1 MRIAFYTTLYYGGA
15 VDELFICNIN
25 DLEIPLGF
33 ELKADSFGL
42 NVSHEIAEDIAS
54 KKMNKSLTKLNDTMT
69 SMNTQSMNSTISE
82 GGNATM
88 MMKLQKNIESRQLT
102 NLTFPNCKINKATS

>member
-1 MRIAFYTTLYYGGA
+1 MRIAFYTTLYYGGS
-15 VDELFICNIN
+15 VDELFICNIS

-54 KKMNKSLTKLNDTMT
+54 KKLNKTMTKLNDTMT
-69 SMNTQSMNSTISE
+69 SMNTQSMNSTLSD
-82 GGNATM
+82 GGGTM
-88 MMKLQKNIESRQLT
+88 MMKLQKAQESRQLT

>member
-1 MRIAFYTTLYYGGA
+1 M
-15 VDELFICNIN
+15 FICNIN

-42 NVSHEIAEDIAS
+42 NVSHEVAEDISS
-54 KKMNKSLTKLNDTMT
+54 KKMTTTMAKLNDTMT
-69 SMNTQSMNSTISE
+69 SMKSMNSTLSDA
-82 GGNATM
+82 GGTSL
-88 MMKLQKNIESRQLT
+88 MMKLQKNIESKQLT